1 MTTPNGTTGNTPTST
16 TGTST
21 TSNTSTSTGTTGTT
35 AAAAVA
41 GTPRL
46 SVQGLQKIYD
56 TKKGEVPVIAD
67 LTFDVQAGEVVCI
80 VGPSGIGKTTLLKCL
95 TGLQSIT
102 AGVAL
107 IDGKPIEGPPEEMA
121 LVFQEYTRSL
131 MPWLTVT
138 KNVRLPLKHLRLS
151 QAEREERISSALQA
165 VGLAGAEQKYPWQLS
180 GGMQQRVAIARAIA
194 YRPEVLVMDEP
205 FASVDA
211 QTRFELEDLCLQI
224 RDQFGMTIVIVTHD
238 IDEAVYLS
246 DRVVVLGERPA
257 RVTRI
262 LDIDFDSPRDQI
274 TTRSLPG
281 FAELRTEVFELIRKA
296 G

>member
-1 MTTPNGTTGNTPTST
+1 MN
-16 TGTST
+16 ST
-21 TSNTSTSTGTTGTT
+21 TSK
-35 AAAAVA
+35 AA
-41 GTPRL
+41 PRM
-46 SVQGLQKIYD
+46 SVRGLAKTYE
-56 TKKGEVPVIAD
+56 TRKGAVPVIAD
-67 LTFDVQAGEVVCI
+67 LTFDVHDAEIVCI
-80 VGPSGIGKTTLLKCL
+80 VGPSGVGKTTLLKCL

-102 AGVAL
+102 SGSAL

-131 MPWLTVT
+131 MPWLTVE
-138 KNVRLPLKHLRLS
+138 KNVQLPLKHLRIS
-151 QAEREERISSALQA
+151 KQARSERIRSALSA
-165 VGLAGAEQKYPWQLS
+165 VGLAGAESKYPWQLS

-211 QTRFELEDLCLQI
+211 QTRFDLEDLCLKI
-224 RDQFGMTIVIVTHD
+224 RDEFGMTIVVVTHD

-262 LDIDFDSPRDQI
+262 VDIGLPTPRDQI
-274 TTRSLPG
+274 STRSTHR
-281 FAELRTEVFELIRKA
+281 FVELRTEIFEMIRTVR
-296 G
+296 